1 MDGKIIPFP
10 LDLTGQDAECNGD
23 FAILPAAMIEWIS
36 ILDMLNPEQHGVG
49 VLEIAEVEAF
59 CSYETLGFSS
69 ANFVACTLDGR
80 RFHLQGAL
88 DEDAGPE
95 ITAVSVVQMP
105 AGELLPFPVDDKD
118 PSTHWSAET
127 EPFNEEIE
135 GRRANCPAPNRA

>member
-1 MDGKIIPFP
+1 MDSKIILFPFDVVGQEDE
-10 LDLTGQDAECNGD
+10 LDEDLVV
-23 FAILPAAMIEWIS
+23 LPAAMVEWVS
-36 ILDMLNPEQHGVG
+36 ILDLLNPEQHGLG

-69 ANFVACTLDGR
+69 ANFVARTLDGR

-105 AGELLPFPVDDKD
+105 GDERLPFPPDDRD

-127 EPFNEEIE
+127 EPFNDELE
-135 GRRANCPAPNRA
+135 RLRASSAS

>member
-1 MDGKIIPFP
+1 MDSKIILFPFDVVGQEDE
-10 LDLTGQDAECNGD
+10 LDEDLVM
-23 FAILPAAMIEWIS
+23 LPAAMVEWVS
-36 ILDMLNPEQHGVG
+36 ILDLLNPEQHGLG
-49 VLEIAEVEAF
+49 VLEIAEIEAF

-69 ANFVACTLDGR
+69 ANFVARTLDGR

-105 AGELLPFPVDDKD
+105 DDERLPFPPDDRD

-127 EPFNEEIE
+127 EPFNDELE
-135 GRRANCPAPNRA
+135 RLRASSAS